1 MFSLRLGFQP
11 DDEVIGNK
19 LSNLHLLLI
28 AESCQYWPSGSDSCW
43 NATLISL
50 PPLLATSYVL
60 TIAQAL
66 HKMQR
71 LVKWAQTCKAW
82 LSRRED
88 CTDNWSVPKGK
99 CKTNVKNVHIR
110 ERACLPSQILLSLFS
125 SIPQQTTGR
134 MGNACKRKKEEF
146 FYKVIIHLLKKENL
160 SATDTDGAGE
170 AGSSEKESLK
180 EGEAG

>member
-1 MFSLRLGFQP
+1 
-11 DDEVIGNK
+11 
-19 LSNLHLLLI
+19 
-28 AESCQYWPSGSDSCW
+28 
-43 NATLISL
+43 
-50 PPLLATSYVL
+50 
-60 TIAQAL
+60 
-66 HKMQR
+66 MQR

-88 CTDNWSVPKGK
+88 YTDNWSVPKGK

-110 ERACLPSQILLSLFS
+110 ERACLPSQILLSLLP

-160 SATDTDGAGE
+160 SVADTNGAGE
-170 AGSSEKESLK
+170 AGSSDKESLK
-180 EGEAG
+180 KGEGGLRDQRILQSEKNKNNLSHCFSSTVTSIAPSKFMSHPSSTCHLISFFKINSRFIFKYSYAK